1 MTMKNNQRLTTAMAM
16 IGTRLCAAVLATG
29 MICGGVAQA
38 QITNFSTDVGTSID
52 MGLAWLDSQG
62 AFNNPPSGSG
72 YDNPYGLV
80 LLALLE
86 KRQSADPSSV
96 TQGYALANAVDQQ
109 RMRNLVAYILAN
121 VDTGTFYVSYRDG
134 GNLMALSR
142 YLLSGGPDRGAH
154 ADLPAALPYDLVG
167 ALNAIFD
174 RFMSY
179 QRASGYWCYGPA
191 AGPFFSYETCD
202 DSSTTQLVM
211 AGLASLK
218 SVYSDATYSDPGRL
232 AQLDA
237 AAASARA
244 GYVANGLVGEPG
256 SAGGVLTATERG
268 HGYNVGNANSP
279 QQTASGTWI
288 QLVGGAGLNDASLQG
303 YLEWLRNRYRYT
315 STDLTDADGWP
326 SYWYYLWSSS
336 KAFTFLEESGV
347 TPNAGNL
354 STADLGTLPAASPPA
369 FAPRELHLD
378 PATVARVPLFGA
390 GGAGYYS
397 DPNEPARWYFDYA
410 HTIMSHQQASGQY
423 TDASGTSRWDNVSAQ
438 AYALLV
444 LQRSVGGGCIDSDGD
459 GICDADDNCPAID
472 NPNQEDQ
479 DGDGVGDVCD
489 NCPTTANP
497 DQDPGACT
505 SQVVLCDVDGD
516 GDIDRAD
523 LSLISRSRNQSASG
537 PDDPRDANGDG
548 VITPADVKACIPQCT
563 RAGCATQ

>member
-1 MTMKNNQRLTTAMAM
+1 MKKPERRISGLAMTGK
-16 IGTRLCAAVLATG
+16 RLCAAVVAAAVIG
-29 MICGGVAQA
+29 SGVAQA
-38 QITNFSTDVGTSID
+38 QITNFSNDVATSID
-52 MGLAWLDSQG
+52 MGLAWLDGQG
-62 AFNNPPSGSG
+62 AFNNPPSGSFN
-72 YDNPYGLV
+72 DNPYGLV

-86 KRQSADPSSV
+86 KRQSADPNSLA
-96 TQGYALANAVDQQ
+96 QGYALATPADQQ
-109 RMRNLVAYILAN
+109 RMRNLVAFILSTI
-121 VDTGTFYVSYRDG
+121 DSSTFYVSYRDG
-134 GNLMALSR
+134 GYLMALSL
-142 YLLSGGPDRGAH
+142 YLRTGGPDRGAH

-174 RFMSY
+174 RLMTY
-179 QRASGYWCYGPA
+179 QRGTGYWCYGPA
-191 AGPFFSYETCD
+191 AAPFFSFEACD

-211 AGLASLK
+211 AGLASLRG
-218 SVYSDATYSDPGRL
+218 VYSDATWSDPGRL

-244 GYVANGLVGEPG
+244 GYIANGLVGEPF
-256 SAGGVLTATERG
+256 SAGGILTASERG
-268 HGYNVGNANSP
+268 HGYNVGSANSP

-288 QLVGGAGLNDASLQG
+288 QVVGGADLNDASLQG

-315 STDLTDADGWP
+315 STDLTDAEGWP

-336 KAFTFLEESGV
+336 KAYTFLEESGV

-354 STADLGTLPAASPPA
+354 STADLGTLPAANAPA

-378 PATVARVPLFGA
+378 PTTVARVPLFGA
-390 GGAGYYS
+390 GGAGYYN

-410 HTIMSHQQASGQY
+410 YTILSHQQAGGQY
-423 TDASGTSRWDNVSAQ
+423 TDSNGTSRWDNISAQ

-444 LQRSVGGGCIDSDGD
+444 LQRSIGGGCIDTDGD
-459 GICDADDNCPAID
+459 GVCDADDNCPAID

-479 DGDGVGDVCD
+479 DGDGVGDPCD
-489 NCPTTANP
+489 NCPDTANP

-505 SQVVLCDVDGD
+505 SQVLMCDVDGD
-516 GDIDRAD
+516 GDIDKLD
-523 LSLISRSRNQSASG
+523 LSLISRSRNQQAT

-563 RAGCATQ
+563 RAGCAIQ